1 MKTFIRLFVLS
12 ILMAGLVMTMPTI
25 ASAFNPDSGVNTH
38 AGVTTGWY
46 DHQQI
51 WYDKATVYQNATG
64 WYDHQQIWYDKATV
78 YQNAQAAA
86 NLINQGAMVF
96 HVVNPDGTVPAY
108 QTTFPIPPKGGVA
121 TDGNVLSAIPTEV
134 GYTGGAWNLQ
144 IFHWNAPATRALTKD
159 DDIHGAAAA
168 GEGWI
173 EVTDIVVRC
182 PLIDFSNLR

>member
-1 MKTFIRLFVLS
+1 MKTFIRLFVVS
-12 ILMAGLVMTMPTI
+12 ILMVGLVMTMPTI

-51 WYDKATVYQNATG
+51 WYDKATVYQNA
-64 WYDHQQIWYDKATV
+64 
-78 YQNAQAAA
+78 QAAA
-86 NLINQGAMVF
+86 NLIKQGAMVF
-96 HVVNPDGTVPAY
+96 HVVNPDGTVPVY
-108 QTTFPIPPKGGVA
+108 QTTFPTPPTGGVA

-134 GYTGGAWNLQ
+134 GYTGGAWDLQ